1 MQGTL
6 KDATKK
12 LSKTEK
18 NLTAVTTERD
28 DLKRKSDFLEEEH
41 TALKKAHEEL
51 TKKFSFSEETNQVLT
66 KQNKGYR
73 EVLVKNEAVLKT
85 QNTELKE
92 LQKRTEISKANLDR
106 LKEENEVILKQNQ
119 ALT

>member
-1 MQGTL
+1 MERSRVTQLTLDLTKSIEKEEQMQGTL

-66 KQNKGYR
+66 K
-73 EVLVKNEAVLKT
+73 
-85 QNTELKE
+85 
-92 LQKRTEISKANLDR
+92 
-106 LKEENEVILKQNQ
+106 
-119 ALT
+119 